1 MSIYKFSII
10 DDLMSMVVNE
20 FIKLIKIEN
29 NVDLNKFIIICID
42 VLFFRVIRYNKEKN
56 KRYFIF
62 FKNFFFNFY
71 WKNGNWYYEFRLYIL
86 RYLCNVVIKIINK
99 VNISKIINDV
109 ISL

>member
-71 WKNGNWYYEFRLYIL
+71 
-86 RYLCNVVIKIINK
+86 
-99 VNISKIINDV
+99 
-109 ISL
+109 